1 MLFRGVF
8 LLCLVCTML
17 LIGIGSHSAPGAWFE
32 DIDDSVDIVFPE
44 RLNKGRL
51 RRDLSTKS
59 KNSSDEY
66 VSFKLKAFGKDVVVD
81 IHLNKMLAT
90 PQFTLRYFKRN
101 GELVQREEATPKC
114 QYQGYVRGQETESAV
129 ILETCHGLSGL
140 IEDEENRLYIEPYP
154 VKGKGAHKVY
164 KTKNGKWKQ
173 FSCGTRPGK
182 SEALALKLNSSSKW
196 TSRIKREAGV
206 TEYKK
211 YLTTR
216 KTRYTELMLI
226 VDSEVYKKYKKD
238 INDVKRRVFTLVNA
252 VDAIYSKINIRVALS
267 ALEIWTDTDHVPFV
281 SKAGTDLDNFKNHHS
296 SNLAGVKYDSIHLL
310 RGKMWDDYG
319 GMAYKGSICG
329 RTSLGVDAWNYWGSL
344 GPWLALSHE
353 LGHNFNF
360 DHDDIWPTCK
370 CLSPRGCI
378 MGSFKTRVPGFSD
391 CNLHNMSSIDDSCLY
406 NFPRKVVNSQCGN
419 GIREPGEVCDCGT
432 TEECTVRD
440 PCCEPNDCSLKSSSQ
455 CSDVIHSCC
464 QKCQFSPLGT
474 LCRNSTGECDVPE
487 VCDGKSAQCPSDD
500 HMKDG
505 TSCQGE
511 GELLVG
517 KYMGSVKKAILPQP
531 ITARHIRINPQFW
544 EGDLCTKIDL
554 LGCRADSSASSST
567 PTPIQGFGGLCV
579 LPQGWAS
586 CPSPD
591 GTELIFTSPGRC
603 GGEGSQFTLSNGIL
617 MHKCSKKRVCPKGG
631 RNYYGVPLVIDSSC
645 DVTESKFERTQE
657 RSLRHV
663 SSRLCVHPLN
673 GVAMEGVKL
682 VLWKGCEKEG
692 LGLHFVAHDC
702 LSSLGVAD
710 RQVIP
715 DDRITASSHR
725 PGYPAKEARL
735 HSFKGW
741 CAARKDQKQFIQIDL
756 AQVKNVSTIVQT
768 GTDYG
773 DVTAFFLY
781 YSQDGQRWKV
791 WSSKP
796 LAPAICFTGGC
807 SSSLDSQCR
816 DLWGPEAL
824 SAPTACYNELN
835 RNGLGFGT
843 CSSRGNVPCGKSH
856 TKCGQLQ
863 CYTSA
868 RDWPVVDYGNY
879 YELKVLA
886 SGDRCRAV
894 SRKTSGGNV
903 GMVNEGTVCKN
914 NKICV
919 ANKCTGVKQSS
930 SNDCPRTPDGKEC
943 GGKGVCTNRGKCYCQ
958 GNLDSETFCRSE
970 KQARD
975 GGWGAW
981 SKWTNCTRV
990 CGKGTKTR
998 HRFCNNPAPVY
1009 DGQPC
1014 AGGRIQTVACN
1025 IKTCPVIHSCRHLL
1039 SLGRET
1045 GVQFPDG
1052 VYTINPDGKGPV
1064 NTYCDMTRDG
1074 GGWTLLVTSHT
1085 NTWTANNVKERNTKQ
1100 PTLNG
1105 DFSIL
1110 NKADDIKKTLMA
1122 EGDWFEYRIEAN
1134 ERGRWGGIWRAP
1146 RDYTF
1151 VAVNNKQTNVK
1162 LLKRFDNWKY
1172 DDYGIEKRMPWIS
1185 GAKLTTSRNAT
1196 GDRQWG
1202 TLIGNSK
1209 LFFPAPWLDG
1219 KDLEQHPVNIWYW
1232 IREPSYKPPK
1242 SCLDVQLRILAN
1254 NKLLQDG
1261 IYKITLG
1268 NRDIQTHCKFSAY
1281 GGGWTLLLTSA
1292 SDNGWTRDNLKSRN
1306 MGTPAMTLDFS
1317 ILEMADKITNT
1328 KHFQYLIEEDSVK
1341 TWKGVWAT
1349 KAGCALV
1356 SARSNK
1362 TCTKLVHRQGNWDSV
1377 RAKSF
1382 TRLPYLTTLGST
1394 ALLSSASDENSLNGA
1409 IVIDSAKRVQ
1419 RQRAGVIR
1427 LWLREGTWRS
1437 CNELK
1442 TKKRGRGAP
1451 LKDGLY
1457 MIHQNSQYFPVYC
1470 DMTSET
1476 GAYTLLVTS
1485 STNGWSKSK
1494 VNFKNPSRPSLV
1506 RDYSIL
1512 GLADKIKALCGGT
1525 SFKYRLEANERGRWG
1540 GVWTAPISY
1549 SFVSQHNRQT
1559 NVTLVK
1565 KFDDWEYDWR
1575 DSLERRM
1582 PWLGERK
1589 GLLTTSTHADYSN
1602 WGSII
1607 SETKEYNPAPW
1618 IYYKMANPGVI
1629 WYWVNEDDNCNY
1641 DSRMPPAA
1649 ESPIRSYGELC
1660 LQPQSGNCSP
1670 PDNTPLVYVQNTP
1683 ECSKDYMMFSYE
1695 DGVLTHK
1702 CSRKK
1707 VCPNGE
1713 IPTWFTPLVVSSTC
1727 NEAASKFKWTF
1738 HQTFKH
1744 SSGFC
1749 VHPMSGTPLNGT
1761 TAILYK
1767 DACDEGRLK
1776 LDLFKLPVYQSPIR
1790 ALGEFCLV
1798 PESASCDPPDNTRL
1812 VYRKE
1817 AECTASFMYF
1827 TYKGGVLTHS
1837 CSGKR
1842 VCPQGGKVG
1851 WGTPLVVSGTCP
1863 PKASVFHRTP
1873 NKTLRPN
1880 AAKYCVHPYGG
1891 PPVEGLHVITWKD
1904 ENCNE
1909 KRLQLDFYKLR
1920 GPT

>member
-1 MLFRGVF
+1 MEYNYRSFLPSRYEYSRSLMFWVF
-8 LLCLVCTML
+8 
-17 LIGIGSHSAPGAWFE
+17 F
-32 DIDDSVDIVFPE
+32 F
-44 RLNKGRL
+44 
-51 RRDLSTKS
+51 
-59 KNSSDEY
+59 
-66 VSFKLKAFGKDVVVD
+66 
-81 IHLNKMLAT
+81 
-90 PQFTLRYFKRN
+90 
-101 GELVQREEATPKC
+101 
-114 QYQGYVRGQETESAV
+114 
-129 ILETCHGLSGL
+129 GLSFFF
-140 IEDEENRLYIEPYP
+140 YY
-154 VKGKGAHKVY
+154 A
-164 KTKNGKWKQ
+164 
-173 FSCGTRPGK
+173 
-182 SEALALKLNSSSKW
+182 KLNGNDFFLQ
-196 TSRIKREAGV
+196 IKREAHV

-419 GIREPGEVCDCGT
+419 GIREPREVCDCGT
-432 TEECTVRD
+432 PEECTVRD

-487 VCDGKSAQCPSDD
+487 VCDGKSAQCPLDD
-500 HMKDG
+500 HIKDG

-511 GELLVG
+511 GE
-517 KYMGSVKKAILPQP
+517 
-531 ITARHIRINPQFW
+531 
-544 EGDLCTKIDL
+544 
-554 LGCRADSSASSST
+554 
-567 PTPIQGFGGLCV
+567 
-579 LPQGWAS
+579 
-586 CPSPD
+586 
-591 GTELIFTSPGRC
+591 
-603 GGEGSQFTLSNGIL
+603 
-617 MHKCSKKRVCPKGG
+617 
-631 RNYYGVPLVIDSSC
+631 
-645 DVTESKFERTQE
+645 
-657 RSLRHV
+657 
-663 SSRLCVHPLN
+663 
-673 GVAMEGVKL
+673 
-682 VLWKGCEKEG
+682 
-692 LGLHFVAHDC
+692 
-702 LSSLGVAD
+702 
-710 RQVIP
+710 
-715 DDRITASSHR
+715 
-725 PGYPAKEARL
+725 
-735 HSFKGW
+735 
-741 CAARKDQKQFIQIDL
+741 
-756 AQVKNVSTIVQT
+756 
-768 GTDYG
+768 
-773 DVTAFFLY
+773 
-781 YSQDGQRWKV
+781 
-791 WSSKP
+791 
-796 LAPAICFTGGC
+796 AICFKGGC

-835 RNGLGFGT
+835 RNGQGFGA

-863 CYTSA
+863 CYTNA

-886 SGDRCRAV
+886 TGDRCRAV

-903 GMVNEGTVCKN
+903 GMVKEGTACKN

-958 GNLDSETFCRSE
+958 GNLDSETSCRSE

-1025 IKTCPVIHSCRHLL
+1025 IKTCPVIHSCRRLL

-1085 NTWTANNVKERNTKQ
+1085 NTWTANNLKERNTKQ

-1110 NKADDIKKTLMA
+1110 NKADDIKNTLMA

-1151 VAVNNKQTNVK
+1151 VALNNKQTNVK

-1185 GAKLTTSRNAT
+1185 GAKLTTSQNAT

-1261 IYKITLG
+1261 IYTITLG

-1306 MGTPAMTLDFS
+1306 MGTPAMNLDFS

-1341 TWKGVWAT
+1341 TWQGVWAT

-1362 TCTKLVHRQGNWDSV
+1362 PCTKLVHRQGNWDSD

-1457 MIHQNSQYFPVYC
+1457 MIHQTSQYFPVYC

-1525 SFKYRLEANERGRWG
+1525 SFKYRLEANERGHWG

-1641 DSRMPPAA
+1641 DKKHFVLSAS

-1670 PDNTPLVYVQNTP
+1670 PDNTPLVYVQDTP
-1683 ECSKDYMMFSYE
+1683 KCSKDYMMFTYE

-1702 CSRKK
+1702 CSGKK

-1842 VCPQGGKVG
+1842 VCPQGGRVG

-1891 PPVEGLHVITWKD
+1891 PPEEGLHVITWKD